1 MMVIKRIIFVIFAV
15 IFFVSCSDDDSSD
28 YHYELLAAED
38 VLVPDEFVF
47 GQVYDLTV
55 KYIAPDNCY
64 VNSDILYE
72 YDQDA
77 RNVAVISLVV
87 EDYDCDVLDLE
98 QVLTFKVHALQSN
111 PYTFRFWQGDDENGE
126 PIYLIVEVPVINLID
141 QNANE
146 FKETHTKM

>member
-15 IFFVSCSDDDSSD
+15 IFFVSCSDDDGSD

-38 VLVPDEFVF
+38 VLVPEEFVF

-64 VNSDILYE
+64 INSDILYE

-77 RNVAVISLVV
+77 RNIAVISLVV